1 MYTNKYNE
9 SFIVLE
15 QSKVDNYTLIQF
27 STGHIVEF
35 PFIPPYRYETAIVN
49 PYRIIDWLG
58 YGYRGM
64 TRDKS
69 RKLDSKYFK
78 RWTDLLRSHTA
89 DAVDEYFHSFANF
102 YQWCL
107 EYDIDIHNDY
117 LAVIDKQITKLDKQ
131 RHGYMPIKVVRI
143 IHFLKVGYVYESLA
157 EYGRD
162 CDLHQNSS
170 NLSTLDNIKYNDN
183 GDILMR
189 YEDAIQYLEKIGGRL
204 VDETEWYSN
213 LPIR

>member
-9 SFIVLE
+9 SFIILE
-15 QSKVDNYTLIQF
+15 QSKKNNYTLVKF
-27 STGHIVEF
+27 DTGHIVKF
-35 PFIPPYRYETAIVN
+35 PFIHPYRQTAIVN
-49 PYRIIDWLG
+49 PYRITNWG
-58 YGYRGM
+58 YGYLGM

-69 RKLDSKYFK
+69 RKLNPKYYK
-78 RWTDLLRSHTA
+78 RWTDLLRNHTA
-89 DAVDEYFHSFANF
+89 DEVDEYFHSFANF

-107 EYDIDIHNDY
+107 GNDIDIDNDY
-117 LAVIDKQITKLDKQ
+117 LALIDKKITTVDKQ
-131 RHGYMPIKVVRI
+131 RHGSMPIKVVRI
-143 IHFLKVGYVYESLA
+143 IHYLKVGYVYESLA

-162 CDLHQNSS
+162 CDLQQRTN

-204 VDETEWYSN
+204 VSETEWYSN
-213 LPIR
+213 LFIG

>member
-1 MYTNKYNE
+1 MYANKYNE
-9 SFIVLE
+9 HFTILE
-15 QSKVDNYTLIQF
+15 QSKADNYTLVKF
-27 STGHIVEF
+27 DTGHIVEF

-78 RWTDLLRSHTA
+78 RWANLLHNHTA
-89 DAVDEYFHSFANF
+89 DEVDPYFHSFANF
-102 YQWCL
+102 YQWCI
-107 EYDIDIHNDY
+107 ENNVDINNDY
-117 LAVIDKQITKLDKQ
+117 LALIDKKIVKADKR
-131 RHGYMPIKVVRI
+131 RHGSIPIKVVRI
-143 IHFLKVGYVYESLA
+143 IPYLKVGYVYESLA

-162 CDLHQNSS
+162 CDLQQNSN

-189 YEDAIQYLEKIGGRL
+189 YEHAIQFLEKIGGRL

-213 LPIR
+213 LFIG

>member
-9 SFIVLE
+9 HFTILE
-15 QSKVDNYTLIQF
+15 QSKADNYTLVQF
-27 STGHIVEF
+27 DTGHIVDF
-35 PFIPPYRYETAIVN
+35 PFIHPYRYETAIVN

-78 RWTDLLRSHTA
+78 RWTDILRNHTA
-89 DAVDEYFHSFANF
+89 DKVDEYFHSFANF

-107 EYDIDIHNDY
+107 DNDIDIHNDY
-117 LAVIDKQITKLDKQ
+117 LALIDKQIVRVDERWYGTPQ
-131 RHGYMPIKVVRI
+131 ITVVRI
-143 IHFLKVGYVYESLA
+143 VPYLKIGYTYKSLA

-162 CDLHQNSS
+162 CDLQQRTN
-170 NLSTLDNIKYNDN
+170 NLSTLDNIKINNN
-183 GDILMR
+183 GDILMQ
-189 YEDAIQYLEKIGGRL
+189 YEDAIEYLKQTGGRL
-204 VDETEWYSN
+204 VDEAE
-213 LPIR
+213 